1 METYH
6 ICWCLYFTVK
16 VDREKQLIFKEE
28 ELEVIACLNL
38 KKFLDHLKNLIS
50 YLILSNILILSL
62 GY

>member
-1 METYH
+1 
-6 ICWCLYFTVK
+6 VK

-38 KKFLDHLKNLIS
+38 KIFLDHLKNLIS

>member
-1 METYH
+1 
-6 ICWCLYFTVK
+6 VK

-38 KKFLDHLKNLIS
+38 KNFLDHLKNLIS